1 MSYRAIEKE
10 YKALIS
16 QEKYEWLYR
25 KRNWN
30 DSFLQKNHYY
40 DTEDLLLYRN
50 NITFRIREVNNKM
63 YIQTKCPNEQLVGSY
78 SIKNECEVEIDNIP
92 DVFSNDEIGTYV
104 TNICVQT
111 PLILL
116 GSLETFRCVE
126 KIDDVFICLDKNCYF
141 DIVDYEVEIEFSE
154 ISNCLTKTL
163 HDLQVEPVSQVG
175 KYSRFISRLMRCE

>member
-63 YIQTKCPNEQLVGSY
+63 YIQTKCPNEQLV
-78 SIKNECEVEIDNIP
+78 
-92 DVFSNDEIGTYV
+92 DERFLRLFLHLHL
-104 TNICVQT
+104 Q
-111 PLILL
+111 
-116 GSLETFRCVE
+116 EKRCKHQE
-126 KIDDVFICLDKNCYF
+126 Q
-141 DIVDYEVEIEFSE
+141 E
-154 ISNCLTKTL
+154 L
-163 HDLQVEPVSQVG
+163 H
-175 KYSRFISRLMRCE
+175 